1 MFSLTFKTVNSV
13 DFSGLGFYVEEGLL
27 FDADDYAEAYRINR
41 DDIDYQSIHAVQ
53 DAAGHLSPGQWLQV
67 EHA

>member
-1 MFSLTFKTVNSV
+1 MFNLTYKTVANI
-13 DFSGLGFYVEEGLL
+13 DFSGLGFYVEEGQL
-27 FDADDYAEAYRINR
+27 FDADEYAEAYRINR

-53 DAAGHLSPGQWLQV
+53 DATGHLSPGEWLQV